1 MKEIYYRKLNLNEC
15 DKIKEINPTQYV
27 GKAWREVE
35 GIRQLVNINY
45 LDKDWPN
52 GYDIIYSEKNINMF
66 F

>member
-52 GYDIIYSEKNINMF
+52 GYDII
-66 F
+66 